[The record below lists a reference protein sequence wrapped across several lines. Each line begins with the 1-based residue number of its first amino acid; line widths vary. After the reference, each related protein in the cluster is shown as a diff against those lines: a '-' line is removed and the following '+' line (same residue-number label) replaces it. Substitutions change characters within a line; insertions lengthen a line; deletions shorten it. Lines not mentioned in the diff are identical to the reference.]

1 MRFQRRAGRRSCV
14 NPISI
19 LPHDARF
26 FWSPRLTSQN
36 FSRYVVRADE
46 KLTAFVE
53 PGDRTDVKPKVKI
66 RIRVVDGEFGSEVL
80 KVDRY

>member
-1 MRFQRRAGRRSCV
+1 
-14 NPISI
+14 
-19 LPHDARF
+19 
-26 FWSPRLTSQN
+26 
-36 FSRYVVRADE
+36 VRADE

-53 PGDRTDVKPKVKI
+53 LGDRTDVKPKVKI